1 MEVSAS
7 RFVQNLICI
16 VYICLYQ
23 RYNIK
28 AIYDMISWLA
38 SYRILI
44 YKALYNVALYV
55 VRCSLEFPHYTI
67 PDRVEGQQLV

>member
-1 MEVSAS
+1 
-7 RFVQNLICI
+7 
-16 VYICLYQ
+16 
-23 RYNIK
+23 
-28 AIYDMISWLA
+28 MISWLA